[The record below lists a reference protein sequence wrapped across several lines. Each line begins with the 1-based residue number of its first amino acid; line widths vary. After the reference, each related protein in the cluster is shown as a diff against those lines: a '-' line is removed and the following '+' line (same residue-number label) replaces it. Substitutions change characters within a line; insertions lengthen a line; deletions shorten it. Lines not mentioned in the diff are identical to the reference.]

1 MATIDAR
8 AFHRA
13 HSAGESLTVILVLGG
28 AGSGKSRFA
37 ESLCNA
43 PRSYIATAQEFDD
56 EMRQRIV
63 KHKNDRGDNWQ
74 TLEAPLDLVAAL
86 STAKGDV
93 LVDCLTLWLTNLVMA
108 EKDVDAEIEML
119 LGALRMHTQKI
130 VIVSN
135 ELGLGLVPEH
145 GLSRRFR
152 DQHGM
157 MNQRVAQV
165 ATCVVFVM
173 AGIPQIIK
181 GRLPELL
188 K

>member
-1 MATIDAR
+1 M
-8 AFHRA
+8 
-13 HSAGESLTVILVLGG
+13 TVVLVLGG

-37 ESLCNA
+37 ESLCQI
-43 PRSYIATAQEFDD
+43 PRSYIATAQGFDD
-56 EMRQRIV
+56 EMRERIV
-63 KHKNDRGDNWQ
+63 KHRNDRGGDWA
-74 TLEAPLDLVAAL
+74 TLEAPLDLVAPL
-86 STAKGDV
+86 KTAKGDV

-108 EKDVDAEIEML
+108 EKDVDAEIEKL
-119 LGALRMHTQKI
+119 LGALKMSTQKI

-152 DQHGM
+152 DQHGL
-157 MNQRVAQV
+157 MNQRVAEV
-165 ATCVVFVM
+165 ASCVAFVV

>member
-8 AFHRA
+8 AFHCA
-13 HSAGESLTVILVLGG
+13 NSAGYAMTVILVLGG

-37 ESLCNA
+37 ESLCQT
-43 PRSYIATAQEFDD
+43 PRSFIATAQGLDD
-56 EMRQRIV
+56 EMRERIA
-63 KHKNDRGDNWQ
+63 KHKKDRGEDWQ
-74 TLEAPLDLVAAL
+74 TLEAPLDFVASL
-86 STAKGDV
+86 KTAKGDV

-108 EKDVDAEIEML
+108 EKDLDAEIEAL
-119 LGALRMHTQKI
+119 LSALKMPTQKI

-165 ATCVVFVM
+165 ASCVVFVV
-173 AGIPQIIK
+173 AGIAQVIK
-181 GRLPELL
+181 GRLPE
-188 K
+188 

>member
-1 MATIDAR
+1 M
-8 AFHRA
+8 
-13 HSAGESLTVILVLGG
+13 TVVLVLGG

-37 ESLCNA
+37 ESLCKA
-43 PRSYIATAQEFDD
+43 PRSYIATAQGFDD
-56 EMRQRIV
+56 EMKLRIV
-63 KHKNDRGDNWQ
+63 KHKNDRGANWQ
-74 TLEAPLDLVAAL
+74 TLEAPMDLVSAL
-86 STAKGDV
+86 KTAKGDV

-108 EKDVDAEIEML
+108 EKDIDAELENL
-119 LGALRMHTQKI
+119 LSVLKTTKQKI

-165 ATCVVFVM
+165 ATCVVFVV